1 MGIWVLGVSTESNR
15 RPSMGSCKLGFDFSS
30 CWKQPLMFSLA
41 SFYRNSFV
49 ACALQVV
56 IDLRDRK
63 ASFKTLNCVCRSSS
77 TWTTRA
83 LATIW
88 AARSAAFIF
97 NSIPIIAGPVSVKS
111 NGWQLKTVHQDLT
124 QLIVYPHFT
133 PLAQKHENSSGPCGT
148 AIFIAG
154 NSKNK
159 SSLEFSFP
167 CPMALC
173 LIEIAN

>member
-1 MGIWVLGVSTESNR
+1 MGIWILGVSTESNR
-15 RPSMGSCKLGFDFSS
+15 RPSMGSCKLGFDFPS

-41 SFYRNSFV
+41 SFCRNSFV

-56 IDLRDRK
+56 IDLRGSR
-63 ASFKTLNCVCRSSS
+63 ASSKMLKCVCRPSS

-88 AARSAAFIF
+88 AARSAALIF
-97 NSIPIIAGPVSVKS
+97 YSTPIIAGPVSVKS
-111 NGWQLKTVHQDLT
+111 YCWQLKTVHQGLT

-133 PLAQKHENSSGPCGT
+133 PLAQKHEISSGPCGT
-148 AIFIAG
+148 AIFLAG

-159 SSLEFSFP
+159 SSHEFSFL
-167 CPMALC
+167 CPMAWC